1 MDEIRQA
8 EEADGIS
15 VGMADHDGAKP
26 QHSSLLAYSGGT
38 ETSRSQATTQRALET
53 SLRHVD
59 ADADAACD
67 QAGVSGRARAGAR
80 RFGGG
85 AAVSSA
91 VVQTVL
97 CL

>member
-38 ETSRSQATTQRALET
+38 ETNRSQATTQRALDT

-59 ADADAACD
+59 ADAACD
-67 QAGVSGRARAGAR
+67 QEGVSGRETAGGQC
-80 RFGGG
+80 FGGG

-91 VVQTVL
+91 AVQTVL
-97 CL
+97 CF